1 MYCVDNSISELKFT
15 QVIFRVTVT
24 VKVSRSIQLSVTE
37 IIVMQALTAI
47 AGLLVSYVGFQTRSQ
62 GDVVLEMR

>member
-1 MYCVDNSISELKFT
+1 MYCVSISELKFT